1 MNHCQSSRFQA
12 PPAVNAIGQ
21 QREYSIAVRCCTAQR
36 CVAAPFGVAVNHV
49 PTAFLFSLKAPMA
62 GHAAKKAAAAESKA
76 SAVYLALI
84 LLLNAVY
91 IAVKGTV

>member
-1 MNHCQSSRFQA
+1 MRLDSR
-12 PPAVNAIGQ
+12 
-21 QREYSIAVRCCTAQR
+21 ESIPYAAAQR
-36 CVAAPFGVAVNHV
+36 NAA
-49 PTAFLFSLKAPMA
+49 SLHLLEWQLTTSQLLSCFQSKAPMA